1 MAKVV
6 VALGGN
12 ALGKSP
18 EEQLKLVKNTA
29 SSLIGL
35 IAAGNQVVISHG
47 NGPQV
52 GAINLGMNFAAEHG
66 KTAAFPFPECGAM
79 SQGYI
84 GYHLQQ
90 SLENELHR
98 RWMNKSVATIVTQIA
113 VDPND
118 PAFENPSKPVG
129 DFYTKEQADEIAK
142 EKGYTF
148 KEDAGRGYRQVV
160 PSPLPMKIMELD
172 SIKTLIDADKLVIAG
187 GGGGVPVIITDKGLE
202 GVPAVIDKDRSSA
215 LLADK
220 IDADK
225 LIILTAVDHV
235 YVNYGKPDEK
245 ALKTLNV
252 AEAQKYMKE
261 GQFAAGS
268 MLPKIEACL
277 SFVEGHP
284 EREALI
290 TSLDG
295 LDDALA
301 DKVGTVIRDN
311 EKEEGARPKSL
322 VTSFSSPRK
331 QQ

>member
-129 DFYTKEQADEIAK
+129 DFYTKKQADEIAK

-220 IDADK
+220 INADK

-261 GQFAAGS
+261 GKFAAGS

-301 DKVGTVIRDN
+301 GKVGTVIRDN
-311 EKEEGARPKSL
+311 
-322 VTSFSSPRK
+322 
-331 QQ
+331 

>member
-35 IAAGNQVVISHG
+35 IATGNQVVISHG

-311 EKEEGARPKSL
+311 
-322 VTSFSSPRK
+322 
-331 QQ
+331 

>member
-35 IAAGNQVVISHG
+35 IDAGNQVVISHG

-52 GAINLGMNFAAEHG
+52 GAINLGMNFAAENG

-90 SLENELHR
+90 SLQNELHR
-98 RWMNKSVATIVTQIA
+98 RWMNKNVATVVTQIA
-113 VDPND
+113 VDPKD
-118 PAFENPSKPVG
+118 PAFQNPSKPVG
-129 DFYTKEQADEIAK
+129 DFYTKEQAEQIEK

-160 PSPLPMKIMELD
+160 PSPLPQKIMELN
-172 SIKTLIDADKLVIAG
+172 SIRTLIEAGDLVIAG
-187 GGGGVPVIITDKGLE
+187 GGGGVPVIMTADGLE

-220 IDADK
+220 IDADT
-225 LIILTAVDHV
+225 LIILTAVDYV
-235 YVNYGKPDEK
+235 FVNYGKPDEK

-252 AEAQKYMKE
+252 AEAQKYMDEK
-261 GQFAAGS
+261 QFAAGS

-284 EREALI
+284 ERKALI
-290 TSLDG
+290 TSLNG

-301 DKVGTVIRDN
+301 GKVGTVISDN
-311 EKEEGARPKSL
+311 
-322 VTSFSSPRK
+322 
-331 QQ
+331 

>member
-98 RWMNKSVATIVTQIA
+98 RWMNKSVATIVTQSA

-129 DFYTKEQADEIAK
+129 DFYTKKQADEIAK

-301 DKVGTVIRDN
+301 GKVGTVIRDN
-311 EKEEGARPKSL
+311 
-322 VTSFSSPRK
+322 
-331 QQ
+331 

>member
-35 IAAGNQVVISHG
+35 IDAGNQVVISHG

-52 GAINLGMNFAAEHG
+52 GAINLGMNFAAENG

-90 SLENELHR
+90 SLQNELHR
-98 RWMNKSVATIVTQIA
+98 RWMNKNVATVVTQIA
-113 VDPND
+113 VDPED
-118 PAFENPSKPVG
+118 PAFQNPSKPVG
-129 DFYTKEQADEIAK
+129 DFYTKEQAEQIEK
-142 EKGYTF
+142 EKCYTF

-160 PSPLPMKIMELD
+160 PSPLPQKIMELN
-172 SIKTLIDADKLVIAG
+172 SIKTLIEAGDLVIAG
-187 GGGGVPVIITDKGLE
+187 GGGGVPVIMTDDGLQ

-220 IDADK
+220 IDADT
-225 LIILTAVDHV
+225 LIILTAVDYV
-235 YVNYGKPDEK
+235 FVNYGKPDEK

-252 AEAQKYMKE
+252 AEAQKYMDEK
-261 GQFAAGS
+261 QFAAGS

-284 EREALI
+284 ERKALI
-290 TSLDG
+290 TSLNG

-301 DKVGTVIRDN
+301 GKVGTVISDN
-311 EKEEGARPKSL
+311 
-322 VTSFSSPRK
+322 
-331 QQ
+331 

>member
-35 IAAGNQVVISHG
+35 IDAGNQVVISHG

-52 GAINLGMNFAAEHG
+52 GAINLGMNFAAENG

-90 SLENELHR
+90 SLQNELHR
-98 RWMNKSVATIVTQIA
+98 RWMNKNVATVVTQIA
-113 VDPND
+113 VDPED
-118 PAFENPSKPVG
+118 PAFQNPSKPVG
-129 DFYTKEQADEIAK
+129 DFYTKEQAEQIEK

-160 PSPLPMKIMELD
+160 PSPLPQKIMELN
-172 SIKTLIDADKLVIAG
+172 SIKTLIEAGDLVIAG
-187 GGGGVPVIITDKGLE
+187 GGGGVPVIMTDDGLQ
-202 GVPAVIDKDRSSA
+202 GVSAVIDKDRSSA

-220 IDADK
+220 IDADT
-225 LIILTAVDHV
+225 LIILTAVDYV
-235 YVNYGKPDEK
+235 FVNYGKPDEK

-252 AEAQKYMKE
+252 AEAQKYMDEK
-261 GQFAAGS
+261 QFAAGS

-284 EREALI
+284 ERKALI
-290 TSLDG
+290 TSLNG

-301 DKVGTVIRDN
+301 GKVGTVISDN
-311 EKEEGARPKSL
+311 
-322 VTSFSSPRK
+322 
-331 QQ
+331 

>member
-35 IAAGNQVVISHG
+35 IDAGNQVVISHG

-52 GAINLGMNFAAEHG
+52 GAINLGMNFAAENG

-90 SLENELHR
+90 SLQNELHK
-98 RWMNKSVATIVTQIA
+98 RWMNKNVATIVTQIA
-113 VDPND
+113 VDPQD
-118 PAFENPSKPVG
+118 PAFDNPSKPVG
-129 DFYTKEQADEIAK
+129 DFYTKEQAEQIEK

-160 PSPLPMKIMELD
+160 PSPLPKKIMELN
-172 SIKTLIDADKLVIAG
+172 SINTLIESGDLVIAG
-187 GGGGVPVIITDKGLE
+187 GGGGVPVIMTDDGLQ

-215 LLADK
+215 LLADQ
-220 IDADK
+220 ISADK
-225 LIILTAVDHV
+225 LINLTAVDYV

-245 ALKTLNV
+245 ALKTLTID
-252 AEAQKYMKE
+252 EAHKYMDEK
-261 GQFAAGS
+261 QFAAGS

-284 EREALI
+284 EREAII
-290 TSLDG
+290 TSLNG

-301 DKVGTVIRDN
+301 GKVGTVIRDN
-311 EKEEGARPKSL
+311 
-322 VTSFSSPRK
+322 
-331 QQ
+331 

>member
-35 IAAGNQVVISHG
+35 IDAGNQVVISHG

-52 GAINLGMNFAAEHG
+52 GAINLGMNFAAENG

-90 SLENELHR
+90 SLQNELHR
-98 RWMNKSVATIVTQIA
+98 RWMNKNVATVVTQIA
-113 VDPND
+113 VDPED
-118 PAFENPSKPVG
+118 PAFQNPSKPVG
-129 DFYTKEQADEIAK
+129 DFYTKEQAEQIEK
-142 EKGYTF
+142 KKGYTF

-160 PSPLPMKIMELD
+160 PSPLPQKIMELN
-172 SIKTLIDADKLVIAG
+172 SIKTLIEAGDLVIAG
-187 GGGGVPVIITDKGLE
+187 GGGGVPVIMTDDGLQ

-220 IDADK
+220 IDADT
-225 LIILTAVDHV
+225 LIILTAVDYV
-235 YVNYGKPDEK
+235 FVNYGKPDEK

-252 AEAQKYMKE
+252 AEAQKYMDEK
-261 GQFAAGS
+261 QFAAGS

-284 EREALI
+284 ERKALI
-290 TSLDG
+290 TSLNG

-301 DKVGTVIRDN
+301 GKVGTVISDN
-311 EKEEGARPKSL
+311 
-322 VTSFSSPRK
+322 
-331 QQ
+331 

>member
-90 SLENELHR
+90 SLENELHH

-172 SIKTLIDADKLVIAG
+172 SIKTLIDADKLVIAD

-301 DKVGTVIRDN
+301 GKVGTVIRDN
-311 EKEEGARPKSL
+311 
-322 VTSFSSPRK
+322 
-331 QQ
+331 

>member
-35 IAAGNQVVISHG
+35 IDAGNQVVISHG

-52 GAINLGMNFAAEHG
+52 GAINLGMNFAAENG

-90 SLENELHR
+90 SLQNELHR
-98 RWMNKSVATIVTQIA
+98 RWMNKNVATVVTQIA
-113 VDPND
+113 VDPKD
-118 PAFENPSKPVG
+118 PAFQNPSKPVG
-129 DFYTKEQADEIAK
+129 DFYTKEQAEQIEK

-160 PSPLPMKIMELD
+160 PSPLPQKIMELNR
-172 SIKTLIDADKLVIAG
+172 IKTLIEAGDLVIAG
-187 GGGGVPVIITDKGLE
+187 GGGGVPVIMTDDGLE

-220 IDADK
+220 IDADT
-225 LIILTAVDHV
+225 LIILTAVDYV
-235 YVNYGKPDEK
+235 FVNYGKPDEK

-252 AEAQKYMKE
+252 AEAQKYMDEK
-261 GQFAAGS
+261 QFAAGS

-284 EREALI
+284 ERKALI
-290 TSLDG
+290 TSLNG

-301 DKVGTVIRDN
+301 GKVGTVISDN
-311 EKEEGARPKSL
+311 
-322 VTSFSSPRK
+322 
-331 QQ
+331 

>member
-129 DFYTKEQADEIAK
+129 DFYTKEQAEQIEK

-160 PSPLPMKIMELD
+160 PSPLPQKIMELN
-172 SIKTLIDADKLVIAG
+172 SIKTLIEAGDLVIAG
-187 GGGGVPVIITDKGLE
+187 GGGGVPVIMTDDGLQ

-220 IDADK
+220 IDADT
-225 LIILTAVDHV
+225 LIILTAVDYV
-235 YVNYGKPDEK
+235 FVNYGKPDEK

-252 AEAQKYMKE
+252 AEAQKYMDEK
-261 GQFAAGS
+261 QFAAGS

-284 EREALI
+284 ERKALI
-290 TSLDG
+290 TSLNG

-301 DKVGTVIRDN
+301 GKVGTVISDN
-311 EKEEGARPKSL
+311 
-322 VTSFSSPRK
+322 
-331 QQ
+331 

>member
-35 IAAGNQVVISHG
+35 IDAGNQVVISHG

-52 GAINLGMNFAAEHG
+52 GAINLGMNFAAENG

-90 SLENELHR
+90 SLQNELHR
-98 RWMNKSVATIVTQIA
+98 RWMNKNVATVVTQIA
-113 VDPND
+113 VDPKD
-118 PAFENPSKPVG
+118 PAFQNPSKPVG

-301 DKVGTVIRDN
+301 GKVGTVIRDN
-311 EKEEGARPKSL
+311 
-322 VTSFSSPRK
+322 
-331 QQ
+331 

>member
-172 SIKTLIDADKLVIAG
+172 SIKTLIDANNLVIAG

-290 TSLDG
+290 TSLNG

-301 DKVGTVIRDN
+301 GKVGTVIRDN
-311 EKEEGARPKSL
+311 
-322 VTSFSSPRK
+322 
-331 QQ
+331 

>member
-35 IAAGNQVVISHG
+35 IDAGNQVVISHG

-52 GAINLGMNFAAEHG
+52 GAINLGMNFAAENG

-90 SLENELHR
+90 SLQNELHR
-98 RWMNKSVATIVTQIA
+98 RWMNKNVATVVTQIA
-113 VDPND
+113 VDPED
-118 PAFENPSKPVG
+118 PAFQNPSKPVG
-129 DFYTKEQADEIAK
+129 DFYTKEQAEQIEK

-160 PSPLPMKIMELD
+160 PSPLPQKIMELN
-172 SIKTLIDADKLVIAG
+172 SIKTLIEAGDLVIAG
-187 GGGGVPVIITDKGLE
+187 GGGGVPVIMTDDGLQ

-220 IDADK
+220 IDADT
-225 LIILTAVDHV
+225 LIILTAVDYV
-235 YVNYGKPDEK
+235 FVNYGKPDEK

-252 AEAQKYMKE
+252 AEAQKYMDEK
-261 GQFAAGS
+261 QFAAGS

-277 SFVEGHP
+277 SFVKGHP
-284 EREALI
+284 ERKALI
-290 TSLDG
+290 TSLNG

-301 DKVGTVIRDN
+301 GKVGTVISDN
-311 EKEEGARPKSL
+311 
-322 VTSFSSPRK
+322 
-331 QQ
+331 

>member
-129 DFYTKEQADEIAK
+129 DFYTKKQADEIAK

-148 KEDAGRGYRQVV
+148 KEDAGRGYRQIV

-252 AEAQKYMKE
+252 VEAQKYMKE

-301 DKVGTVIRDN
+301 GKVGTVIRDN
-311 EKEEGARPKSL
+311 
-322 VTSFSSPRK
+322 
-331 QQ
+331 

>member
-90 SLENELHR
+90 SLENELHH

-220 IDADK
+220 INADK

-295 LDDALA
+295 LDDALTGN
-301 DKVGTVIRDN
+301 VGTVIRDN
-311 EKEEGARPKSL
+311 
-322 VTSFSSPRK
+322 
-331 QQ
+331 

>member
-52 GAINLGMNFAAEHG
+52 GAINLGMNFAAENG

-187 GGGGVPVIITDKGLE
+187 GGGGVPVIISDKGLE

-215 LLADK
+215 LLADN

-235 YVNYGKPDEK
+235 YINYGKPDEK

-252 AEAQKYMKE
+252 VEAQQYMKE
-261 GQFAAGS
+261 DQFAAGS

-301 DKVGTVIRDN
+301 GKVGTVIRDN
-311 EKEEGARPKSL
+311 
-322 VTSFSSPRK
+322 
-331 QQ
+331 

>member
-252 AEAQKYMKE
+252 AETQKYMKE

-301 DKVGTVIRDN
+301 GKVGTVIRDN
-311 EKEEGARPKSL
+311 
-322 VTSFSSPRK
+322 
-331 QQ
+331 

>member
-129 DFYTKEQADEIAK
+129 DFYTKKQADEIAK

-160 PSPLPMKIMELD
+160 PSQLPMKILELD
-172 SIKTLIDADKLVIAG
+172 SSKTLIDADKLVIAG

-220 IDADK
+220 INADK

-295 LDDALA
+295 LDDALTG
-301 DKVGTVIRDN
+301 KVGTVIRDN
-311 EKEEGARPKSL
+311 
-322 VTSFSSPRK
+322 
-331 QQ
+331 

>member
-129 DFYTKEQADEIAK
+129 DFYTKKQADEIAK

-148 KEDAGRGYRQVV
+148 KEDAGRGYCQVV

-220 IDADK
+220 INADK

-295 LDDALA
+295 LDDALTG
-301 DKVGTVIRDN
+301 KVGTVIRDN
-311 EKEEGARPKSL
+311 
-322 VTSFSSPRK
+322 
-331 QQ
+331 

>member
-129 DFYTKEQADEIAK
+129 DFYTKKQADEIAK

-220 IDADK
+220 INADK

-245 ALKTLNV
+245 VLKTLNV

-295 LDDALA
+295 LDDALTG
-301 DKVGTVIRDN
+301 KVGTVIRDN
-311 EKEEGARPKSL
+311 
-322 VTSFSSPRK
+322 
-331 QQ
+331 

>member
-35 IAAGNQVVISHG
+35 IDAGNQVVISHG

-52 GAINLGMNFAAEHG
+52 GAINLGMNFAAENG

-90 SLENELHR
+90 SLQNELHK
-98 RWMNKSVATIVTQIA
+98 RWMNKNVATIVTQIA
-113 VDPND
+113 VDPQD
-118 PAFENPSKPVG
+118 PAFDNPSKPVG
-129 DFYTKEQADEIAK
+129 DFYTKEQAEQIEK

-160 PSPLPMKIMELD
+160 PSPLPKKIMELN
-172 SIKTLIDADKLVIAG
+172 SINTLIESGALVVAG
-187 GGGGVPVIITDKGLE
+187 GGGGVPVIMTDDGLQ

-215 LLADK
+215 LLADQ
-220 IDADK
+220 ISADK
-225 LIILTAVDHV
+225 LIILTAVDYV

-245 ALKTLNV
+245 ALKTLTID
-252 AEAQKYMKE
+252 EAHKYMDEK
-261 GQFAAGS
+261 QFAAGS

-284 EREALI
+284 EREAII
-290 TSLDG
+290 TSLNG

-301 DKVGTVIRDN
+301 GKVGTVIRDN
-311 EKEEGARPKSL
+311 
-322 VTSFSSPRK
+322 
-331 QQ
+331 

>member
-129 DFYTKEQADEIAK
+129 DFYTKKQADEIAK

-148 KEDAGRGYRQVV
+148 KEDAGRGYRQIV

-295 LDDALA
+295 LDDALTG
-301 DKVGTVIRDN
+301 KVGTVIRDN
-311 EKEEGARPKSL
+311 
-322 VTSFSSPRK
+322 
-331 QQ
+331 